1 MTVTDASNSTC
12 SDIYTHPFLGE
23 FSVDWTWFKCLKRR
37 KCIHIDSRCDLHPN
51 PECIYEKNGIMV
63 AEDEEGCLDEYKS
76 KGLVARSANLI
87 CQSPFHN
94 SLTPA
99 IFSNVYNIHSYED
112 ENVTVIPSGTIV
124 QIVSTRCDGFYE
136 CFNNEDEYKCGEG
149 EIETTTIGILMLY
162 HYKYIFYGKG
172 DRLPDCKAY
181 LSRKF
186 FVISYKCQNI

>member
-12 SDIYTHPFLGE
+12 SNIYTHPLWGE
-23 FSVDWTWFKCLKRR
+23 FPVDWTWFKCLETG

-63 AEDEEGCLDEYKS
+63 AEDEEGCLDEYKR
-76 KGLVARSANLI
+76 KGLVARSANLV
-87 CQSPFHN
+87 CQSPVHN

-99 IFSNVYNIHSYED
+99 IFSDVYNDGFDHP
-112 ENVTVIPSGTIV
+112 VAVIPSGTIV

-149 EIETTTIGILMLY
+149 EIETITIGITDLKHFQ
-162 HYKYIFYGKG
+162 HYI
-172 DRLPDCKAY
+172 
-181 LSRKF
+181 
-186 FVISYKCQNI
+186 

>member
-12 SDIYTHPFLGE
+12 SDIYTHPILGE
-23 FSVDWTWFKCLKRR
+23 FPVDWTWFKCLMTR

-99 IFSNVYNIHSYED
+99 IFSDIYNDGFDHP
-112 ENVTVIPSGTIV
+112 VTVIPSETIV
-124 QIVSTRCDGFYE
+124 QILSTRCDGF
-136 CFNNEDEYKCGEG
+136 
-149 EIETTTIGILMLY
+149 I
-162 HYKYIFYGKG
+162 
-172 DRLPDCKAY
+172 
-181 LSRKF
+181 
-186 FVISYKCQNI
+186 

>member
-12 SDIYTHPFLGE
+12 SDIYFHPILGE
-23 FSVDWTWFKCLKRR
+23 FPVDWTWFKCLETG

-63 AEDEEGCLDEYKS
+63 AEDEEECLDEYKR
-76 KGLVARSANLI
+76 KGLLARSANLI
-87 CQSPFHN
+87 CQSPVHN

-99 IFSNVYNIHSYED
+99 IFSIEFWPSHQQ
-112 ENVTVIPSGTIV
+112 NVTVIPNGTIV

-149 EIETTTIGILMLY
+149 KIETTTIGTTNLKHFI
-162 HYKYIFYGKG
+162 
-172 DRLPDCKAY
+172 
-181 LSRKF
+181 
-186 FVISYKCQNI
+186 

>member
-1 MTVTDASNSTC
+1 MTVTDDPNSTC
-12 SDIYTHPFLGE
+12 SDFYTDPVFGD
-23 FSVDWTWFKCLKRR
+23 FPVDWTWFKCLETG

-63 AEDEEGCLDEYKS
+63 AEDEEECLDEYKR
-76 KGLVARSANLI
+76 KGLLARSANLI

-99 IFSNVYNIHSYED
+99 IFSNDFRNR
-112 ENVTVIPSGTIV
+112 TVIPTGTIV

-149 EIETTTIGILMLY
+149 KIETTTIGIT
-162 HYKYIFYGKG
+162 
-172 DRLPDCKAY
+172 D
-181 LSRKF
+181 
-186 FVISYKCQNI
+186 